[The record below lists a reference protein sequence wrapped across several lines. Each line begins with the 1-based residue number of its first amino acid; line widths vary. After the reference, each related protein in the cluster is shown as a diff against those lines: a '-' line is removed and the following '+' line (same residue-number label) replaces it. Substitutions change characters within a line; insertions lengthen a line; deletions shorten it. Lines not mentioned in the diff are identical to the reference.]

1 MEVGADKRS
10 LIKLGAALAVLAA
23 VLYFQFF
30 RTSVPQP
37 AAPRIAP
44 DAPTTAR
51 NSEAELPPTRQPRGG
66 RFQPRLGRREA
77 DEALDPLTAETNLR
91 TDLLHKVRAIEV
103 PTVDRDIFNFGRP
116 KPPPPQP
123 PDPEAAREAQRR
135 VEEQMRAQRERASRQ
150 KPAPPPAP
158 RARPPS
164 WKYFGVASREDT
176 VAQRAFLL
184 DGEEI
189 LVAERGLVL
198 QDRYRIESIGLEAL
212 VLADLKS
219 KQEFSIPLEMPR

>member
-1 MEVGADKRS
+1 MEVGADRKS

-30 RTSVPQP
+30 RGSVPEP
-37 AAPRIAP
+37 PVPRIEPVAP
-44 DAPTTAR
+44 ATAR
-51 NSEAELPPTRQPRGG
+51 NTDAELPPTRQSRGG

-77 DEALDPLTAETNLR
+77 DEAPDPLTAETTLR

-116 KPPPPQP
+116 KPPPPKP
-123 PDPEAAREAQRR
+123 PDPDAAREAQRR
-135 VEEQMRAQRERASRQ
+135 VEEQMRARQERTARER
-150 KPAPPPAP
+150 PAPPPAP
-158 RARPPS
+158 RARPPA

-189 LVAERGLVL
+189 LVAEQGLVL

-219 KQEFSIPLEMPR
+219 KQEFSIPLETPR

>member
-1 MEVGADKRS
+1 MEVGADRRS

-30 RTSVPQP
+30 RESAPRP
-37 AAPRIAP
+37 AGPRIAP
-44 DAPTTAR
+44 DAPAAAQ
-51 NSEAELPPTRQPRGG
+51 NADAEPPPVRQSRGG
-66 RFQPRLGRREA
+66 RFQPRLGRRES
-77 DEALDPLTAETNLR
+77 DEAPDPLTAETALR

-116 KPPPPQP
+116 KPPPPKP
-123 PDPEAAREAQRR
+123 PDPDAAREAQRR
-135 VEEQMRAQRERASRQ
+135 VEEQMRERQERAARER
-150 KPAPPPAP
+150 PAPAPEP

-189 LVAERGLVL
+189 LVAEQGLVL

-212 VLADLKS
+212 VLADLES
-219 KQEFSIPLEMPR
+219 QQEFSIPLEIPR

>member
-1 MEVGADKRS
+1 MEVGADRRS

-30 RTSVPQP
+30 RGPVPQP
-37 AAPRIAP
+37 AAPRIARDTP
-44 DAPTTAR
+44 ANAGNTAADPQPT
-51 NSEAELPPTRQPRGG
+51 SQPRGG

-77 DEALDPLTAETNLR
+77 DEALDPLTAETTLR
-91 TDLLHKVRAIEV
+91 TDLLHKVQAIEV

-135 VEEQMRAQRERASRQ
+135 VEEQMRARRERAAQ
-150 KPAPPPAP
+150 KPPAPPPAP
-158 RARPPS
+158 RARPPA
-164 WKYFGVASREDT
+164 WKYFGVASREDAA
-176 VAQRAFLL
+176 AQRAFLL

-189 LVAERGLVL
+189 LVAEQGLVV
-198 QDRYRIESIGLEAL
+198 QDRYRIKSVGLDAL
-212 VLADLKS
+212 VLADLES
-219 KQEFSIPLEMPR
+219 NQEFSIPLEMPR